1 MIDPADRPALPG
13 TAVYAHDGVHRGTA
27 AGVSPDPGGGW
38 FDDPTPN
45 PSLTTPST
53 TPDAPVTD
61 AASGTVEVTRSEEQL
76 RLTTQSV
83 PVGRMRVC
91 KRIVTEEQTVTVQV
105 RREEFVLESVAVSPA
120 NPDDEPHDYA
130 LGTQQGLVMVLHAER
145 PVVSVEVV
153 PVERVTVHIDVATAD
168 QVVVGARCVA
178 RRSWSTTT
186 GRRHTTLTPAGGRA
200 SGQRP
205 AEALSWQAC

>member
-27 AGVSPDPGGGW
+27 AVSPDPGGGA

-45 PSLTTPST
+45 PPLTTPSI

-83 PVGRMRVC
+83 PVGRMRVR

-168 QVVVGARCVA
+168 QVVVGAV
-178 RRSWSTTT
+178 RREEIVVDHH
-186 GRRHTTLTPAGGRA
+186 R
-200 SGQRP
+200 
-205 AEALSWQAC
+205 